1 MNSYMSLAK
10 DIKNGKTIYRKTY
23 IDRTPIYA
31 ENLENLGNIDL
42 SCIASENN
50 ESVVYERFSGTK
62 SLIIC
67 GGGHISVPV
76 IILAKMLGYR
86 VIVFDDRQEFANKN
100 RFSSADIVKCGDFKS
115 LLNEYDW
122 QRQPD
127 TSVVIVTRGHV
138 ADTVCLRE
146 VINKNLPYIGM
157 IGSNKKNAAV
167 FELLKSEGISE
178 SDIKKVHAPIGL
190 KICAKTPEEI
200 AVAIAAELIQT
211 RSQNTDSVLD
221 EKMLDALCDDKHKG
235 SVMATVINKSG
246 SAPRGVGAR
255 MLRLK
260 TGEIIGTIGGGLAEF
275 EAIKIMEDFK
285 NGDKA
290 LYNFNMSNGQA
301 GKSGMICGGQID
313 VIFEVI

>member
-10 DIKNGKTIYRKTY
+10 AIKSGKTVYRKTY

-31 ENLENLGNIDL
+31 ENLENIA
-42 SCIASENN
+42 CITQENSEHLL
-50 ESVVYERFSGTK
+50 YERFSGTK

-76 IILAKMLGYR
+76 SMLAKMLGYR
-86 VIVFDDRQEFANKN
+86 VIVFEDRPEFANKN
-100 RFSSADIVKCGDFKS
+100 RFPSADIVMCGDFKK
-115 LLNEYDW
+115 LLCEYDW
-122 QRQPD
+122 EKQPD
-127 TSVVIVTRGHV
+127 TSVVIVTRGHA

-146 VINKNLPYIGM
+146 VINRNLPYIGM
-157 IGSNKKNAAV
+157 IGSKKKNTAV

-178 SDIKKVHAPIGL
+178 SNIKKVFAPIGL
-190 KICAKTPEEI
+190 KIGAKTPEEI
-200 AVAIAAELIQT
+200 AVSIAAELIET
-211 RSQNTDSVLD
+211 RSKNTDSVLA
-221 EKMLDALCDDKHKG
+221 ENMLDALCDEKNKG
-235 SVMATVINKSG
+235 SVMATIINKNG
-246 SAPRGVGAR
+246 SAPRGIGAR

-275 EAIKIMEDFK
+275 EAIKIMQNFK

-290 LYNFNMSNGQA
+290 IYNFNMSNGEA

>member
-1 MNSYMSLAK
+1 M
-10 DIKNGKTIYRKTY
+10 
-23 IDRTPIYA
+23 
-31 ENLENLGNIDL
+31 
-42 SCIASENN
+42 C
-50 ESVVYERFSGTK
+50 
-62 SLIIC
+62 
-67 GGGHISVPV
+67 
-76 IILAKMLGYR
+76 
-86 VIVFDDRQEFANKN
+86 
-100 RFSSADIVKCGDFKS
+100 DFKG

-122 QRQPD
+122 QKQPD

-157 IGSNKKNAAV
+157 IGSKKKNTAV

-190 KICAKTPEEI
+190 KIGAQTPEEI
-200 AVAIAAELIQT
+200 AVAIAAELIQK

-221 EKMLDALCDDKHKG
+221 EKMLDALCDDKNKG

-246 SAPRGVGAR
+246 SALAGVGAR

>member
-31 ENLENLGNIDL
+31 ENLENLSNIDL

-62 SLIIC
+62 SIIIC

-76 IILAKMLGYR
+76 SMLAKMLGYR

-100 RFSSADIVKCGDFKS
+100 RFPSADLVKCGDFKD

-157 IGSNKKNAAV
+157 IGSKKKNAAV

-190 KICAKTPEEI
+190 KICAQTPEEI

-221 EKMLDALCDDKHKG
+221 EKMLDALCNEQNKG

-260 TGEIIGTIGGGLAEF
+260 KGEIIGTIGGGLAEF

>member
-23 IDRTPIYA
+23 IDRLPIYA
-31 ENLENLGNIDL
+31 ENIESIDTNLS
-42 SCIASENN
+42 SCIAYENG
-50 ESVVYERFSGTK
+50 ERVLYERFSGKK

-76 IILAKMLGYR
+76 SVLAKMLGYY
-86 VIVFDDRQEFANKN
+86 VIVFDDRPEFADKT
-100 RFSSADIVKCGDFKS
+100 RFPNADMVMCGDFKK
-115 LLNEYDW
+115 LLCEYNW
-122 QRQPD
+122 EKQPD
-127 TSVVIVTRGHV
+127 TSIVIVTRGHA

-146 VINKNLPYIGM
+146 VINKDLPYIGM
-157 IGSNKKNAAV
+157 IGSHKKNTAV

-178 SDIKKVHAPIGL
+178 SNIKKVFAPIGL
-190 KICAKTPEEI
+190 KIGAKTPEEI
-200 AVAIAAELIQT
+200 AVSIVAQLIQT
-211 RSQNTDSVLD
+211 RSKNTDSELS
-221 EKMLDALCDDKHKG
+221 ENMLNALCDKQNKG
-235 SVMATVINKSG
+235 SVIATVINKSG

-275 EAIKIMEDFK
+275 EAIQIMQDFK
-285 NGDKA
+285 NDDKA
-290 LYNFNMSNGQA
+290 IYNFNMSNGEA

>member
-10 DIKNGKTIYRKTY
+10 AIKNGKTIYRKTY

-31 ENLENLGNIDL
+31 ENLENLSNINL
-42 SCIASENN
+42 SCTASENN
-50 ESVVYERFSGTK
+50 ESVLYERFSGTK

-76 IILAKMLGYR
+76 SVLAKMLGYH
-86 VIVFDDRQEFANKN
+86 VIIFEDRQQFADKN
-100 RFSSADIVKCGDFKS
+100 RFDSADMVKCGDFKD
-115 LLNEYDW
+115 LLNEYNW
-122 QRQPD
+122 QKQPD

-157 IGSNKKNAAV
+157 IGSKKKNTAV
-167 FELLKSEGISE
+167 FELLKSEGIGE

-190 KICAKTPEEI
+190 KIGAQTPEEI

-221 EKMLDALCDDKHKG
+221 EKVLNALCDDKNKG

-275 EAIKIMEDFK
+275 EAIKIMQSFK

>member
-31 ENLENLGNIDL
+31 ENLENLSNIDL

-62 SLIIC
+62 SIIIC

-76 IILAKMLGYR
+76 SMLAKMLGYS

-100 RFSSADIVKCGDFKS
+100 RFPSADLVKCGDFKD

-122 QRQPD
+122 QKQPD

-157 IGSNKKNAAV
+157 IGSKKKNAAV

-178 SDIKKVHAPIGL
+178 SDIKKVYAPIGL
-190 KICAKTPEEI
+190 KIGAQTPEEI

-221 EKMLDALCDDKHKG
+221 EKMLDALCNEQNKG

-260 TGEIIGTIGGGLAEF
+260 KGEIIGTIGGGLAEF

>member
-1 MNSYMSLAK
+1 MNSYMSLAEN
-10 DIKNGKTIYRKTY
+10 IKNGKTIYRKTY

-31 ENLENLGNIDL
+31 ENLENITDL
-42 SCIASENN
+42 SCIKYENN
-50 ESVVYERFSGTK
+50 ERVLYERFSGTK

-76 IILAKMLGYR
+76 SMLAKMLGYS

-100 RFSSADIVKCGDFKS
+100 RFPSADLVKCGDFKG

-122 QRQPD
+122 QKQPD

-157 IGSNKKNAAV
+157 IGSKKKNTAV

-190 KICAKTPEEI
+190 KIGAQTPEEI
-200 AVAIAAELIQT
+200 AVAIAAELIQK

-221 EKMLDALCDDKHKG
+221 EKMLDALCDDKNKG

>member
-76 IILAKMLGYR
+76 SMLAKMLGYS

-100 RFSSADIVKCGDFKS
+100 RFPSADLVKCGDFKD

-122 QRQPD
+122 QKQPD

-157 IGSNKKNAAV
+157 IGSKKKNAAV

-178 SDIKKVHAPIGL
+178 ESIKKVHAPIGI
-190 KICAKTPEEI
+190 KIGAKTPEEI
-200 AVAIAAELIQT
+200 AVAITAELIQT

-221 EKMLDALCDDKHKG
+221 EKMLDALCDEQNKG

>member
-31 ENLENLGNIDL
+31 ENLENLSNIDL

-62 SLIIC
+62 SIIIC

-76 IILAKMLGYR
+76 SMLAKMLGYR

-100 RFSSADIVKCGDFKS
+100 RFPSADLVKCGDFKD

-157 IGSNKKNAAV
+157 IGSKKKNAAV
-167 FELLKSEGISE
+167 FELLKSEGIGE

-190 KICAKTPEEI
+190 KIGAQTPEEI

-221 EKMLDALCDDKHKG
+221 EKMLDALCNEQNKG

-260 TGEIIGTIGGGLAEF
+260 KGEIIGTIGGGLAEF

>member
-10 DIKNGKTIYRKTY
+10 NIKNGKTIYRKTY

-31 ENLENLGNIDL
+31 ENLENISNIDL

-76 IILAKMLGYR
+76 SMLAKMLGYS

-100 RFSSADIVKCGDFKS
+100 RFPSADLVKCGDFKG

-122 QRQPD
+122 QKQPD

-157 IGSNKKNAAV
+157 IGSKKKNTAV

-190 KICAKTPEEI
+190 KIGAQTPEEI
-200 AVAIAAELIQT
+200 AVAIAAELIQK

-221 EKMLDALCDDKHKG
+221 EKMLDALCDDKNKG

>member
-10 DIKNGKTIYRKTY
+10 AIKSGKTVYRKTY

-31 ENLENLGNIDL
+31 ENLENIA
-42 SCIASENN
+42 CITQENSEHLL
-50 ESVVYERFSGTK
+50 YERFSGTK

-76 IILAKMLGYR
+76 SMLAKMLGYR
-86 VIVFDDRQEFANKN
+86 VIVFEDRPEFANKN
-100 RFSSADIVKCGDFKS
+100 RFPSADIVMCGDFKK
-115 LLNEYDW
+115 LLCEYDW
-122 QRQPD
+122 EKQPD
-127 TSVVIVTRGHV
+127 TSVVIVTRGHA

-146 VINKNLPYIGM
+146 VINRNLPYIGM
-157 IGSNKKNAAV
+157 IGSKKKNTAV
-167 FELLKSEGISE
+167 FEILKNEGISE
-178 SDIKKVHAPIGL
+178 SNIKKVFAPIGL
-190 KICAKTPEEI
+190 KIGPKTPEEI
-200 AVAIAAELIQT
+200 AVSIAAELIET
-211 RSQNTDSVLD
+211 RSKNTDSVLA
-221 EKMLDALCDDKHKG
+221 ENMLDALCDEKNKG
-235 SVMATVINKSG
+235 SVMATIINKNG
-246 SAPRGVGAR
+246 SAPRGIGAR

-275 EAIKIMEDFK
+275 EAIKIMQNFK

-290 LYNFNMSNGQA
+290 IYNFNMSNGEA

>member
-10 DIKNGKTIYRKTY
+10 AIKSGKTVYRKTY

-31 ENLENLGNIDL
+31 ENLENIE
-42 SCIASENN
+42 CITQENSEHLL
-50 ESVVYERFSGTK
+50 YERFSVTK

-76 IILAKMLGYR
+76 SMLAKMLGYR
-86 VIVFDDRQEFANKN
+86 VIVFEDRQEFANKN
-100 RFSSADIVKCGDFKS
+100 RFPSADIVMCGDLKK
-115 LLNEYDW
+115 LLCEYDW
-122 QRQPD
+122 EKQPD
-127 TSVVIVTRGHV
+127 TSVVIVTRGHA

-157 IGSNKKNAAV
+157 IGSKKKNTAV

-178 SDIKKVHAPIGL
+178 SNIKKVFAPIGL
-190 KICAKTPEEI
+190 KIGAKTPEEI
-200 AVAIAAELIQT
+200 AVSIAAELIET
-211 RSQNTDSVLD
+211 RSKNTDSVLT
-221 EKMLDALCDDKHKG
+221 ENMLDALCDEKNKG
-235 SVMATVINKSG
+235 SVMATIINKNG
-246 SAPRGVGAR
+246 SAPRGIGAR

-275 EAIKIMEDFK
+275 EAIKIMQNFK

-290 LYNFNMSNGQA
+290 IYNFNMSNGEA

>member
-31 ENLENLGNIDL
+31 ENLENLSNIDL

-62 SLIIC
+62 SIIIC

-76 IILAKMLGYR
+76 SMLAKMLGYR

-100 RFSSADIVKCGDFKS
+100 RFPSADLVKCGDFKD

-157 IGSNKKNAAV
+157 IGSKKKNAAV
-167 FELLKSEGISE
+167 FELLKSEGIGE

-190 KICAKTPEEI
+190 KIGAQTPEEI

-211 RSQNTDSVLD
+211 RNQNTDSVLD
-221 EKMLDALCDDKHKG
+221 EKMLDALCNEQNKG

-260 TGEIIGTIGGGLAEF
+260 KGEIIGTIGGGLAEF

>member
-10 DIKNGKTIYRKTY
+10 AIKNGKTIYRKTY

-31 ENLENLGNIDL
+31 ENLENLSNINL
-42 SCIASENN
+42 SCTASENN
-50 ESVVYERFSGTK
+50 ESVLYERFSGTK

-76 IILAKMLGYR
+76 SVLAKMLGYH
-86 VIVFDDRQEFANKN
+86 VIIFEDRQQFADKN
-100 RFSSADIVKCGDFKS
+100 RFDSADMVKCGDFKD

-122 QRQPD
+122 QKQPD

-157 IGSNKKNAAV
+157 IGSKKKNTAV
-167 FELLKSEGISE
+167 FELLKSEGIGE

-190 KICAKTPEEI
+190 KIGAQTPEEI

-221 EKMLDALCDDKHKG
+221 EKVLNALCDDKNKG

-275 EAIKIMEDFK
+275 EAIKIMQSFK